1 MRIGL
6 KFSATIFPLDGN
18 GFFRYH
24 PQIERIYPLS
34 PQFGKI
40 LGAVIFIIISFG
52 AVYVYCIGGLSY
64 NLPRKV
70 VLSKKTR
77 RCTMQEIEVKND
89 FDAKIL
95 INGVPDHRL
104 IIADKESGFLEAL
117 ELQISEYFKEKNN
130 NHEQR
135 GC

>member
-1 MRIGL
+1 
-6 KFSATIFPLDGN
+6 
-18 GFFRYH
+18 
-24 PQIERIYPLS
+24 
-34 PQFGKI
+34 
-40 LGAVIFIIISFG
+40 
-52 AVYVYCIGGLSY
+52 
-64 NLPRKV
+64 
-70 VLSKKTR
+70 
-77 RCTMQEIEVKND
+77 MQEIEVKND

-117 ELQISEYFKEKNN
+117 ELQISEYFKEKDN

>member
-1 MRIGL
+1 
-6 KFSATIFPLDGN
+6 
-18 GFFRYH
+18 
-24 PQIERIYPLS
+24 
-34 PQFGKI
+34 
-40 LGAVIFIIISFG
+40 
-52 AVYVYCIGGLSY
+52 
-64 NLPRKV
+64 
-70 VLSKKTR
+70 
-77 RCTMQEIEVKND
+77 MQEIDVKND

>member
-1 MRIGL
+1 
-6 KFSATIFPLDGN
+6 
-18 GFFRYH
+18 
-24 PQIERIYPLS
+24 
-34 PQFGKI
+34 
-40 LGAVIFIIISFG
+40 
-52 AVYVYCIGGLSY
+52 
-64 NLPRKV
+64 
-70 VLSKKTR
+70 
-77 RCTMQEIEVKND
+77 MQEIEVKND

>member
-1 MRIGL
+1 MIADEKAARQ
-6 KFSATIFPLDGN
+6 KNHEKQYVFH
-18 GFFRYH
+18 GF
-24 PQIERIYPLS
+24 L
-34 PQFGKI
+34 
-40 LGAVIFIIISFG
+40 LFID
-52 AVYVYCIGGLSY
+52 
-64 NLPRKV
+64 
-70 VLSKKTR
+70 
-77 RCTMQEIEVKND
+77 VKND

-117 ELQISEYFKEKNN
+117 ELQISEHFKEKNN

>member
-1 MRIGL
+1 
-6 KFSATIFPLDGN
+6 
-18 GFFRYH
+18 
-24 PQIERIYPLS
+24 
-34 PQFGKI
+34 
-40 LGAVIFIIISFG
+40 
-52 AVYVYCIGGLSY
+52 
-64 NLPRKV
+64 
-70 VLSKKTR
+70 
-77 RCTMQEIEVKND
+77 MQEIEVKND

-117 ELQISEYFKEKNN
+117 ELQISEYFKEQNN

>member
-1 MRIGL
+1 
-6 KFSATIFPLDGN
+6 
-18 GFFRYH
+18 
-24 PQIERIYPLS
+24 
-34 PQFGKI
+34 
-40 LGAVIFIIISFG
+40 
-52 AVYVYCIGGLSY
+52 
-64 NLPRKV
+64 
-70 VLSKKTR
+70 
-77 RCTMQEIEVKND
+77 MQEIDVINEY
-89 FDAKIL
+89 DAKIL

>member
-1 MRIGL
+1 
-6 KFSATIFPLDGN
+6 
-18 GFFRYH
+18 
-24 PQIERIYPLS
+24 
-34 PQFGKI
+34 
-40 LGAVIFIIISFG
+40 
-52 AVYVYCIGGLSY
+52 
-64 NLPRKV
+64 
-70 VLSKKTR
+70 
-77 RCTMQEIEVKND
+77 MQEIDVKND

-95 INGVPDHRL
+95 INGVPDYRL

>member
-1 MRIGL
+1 
-6 KFSATIFPLDGN
+6 
-18 GFFRYH
+18 
-24 PQIERIYPLS
+24 
-34 PQFGKI
+34 
-40 LGAVIFIIISFG
+40 
-52 AVYVYCIGGLSY
+52 
-64 NLPRKV
+64 
-70 VLSKKTR
+70 
-77 RCTMQEIEVKND
+77 MQEIEVKND

-95 INGVPDHRL
+95 INGVPDYRL